1 MLKFSRFA
9 ILSYFCKGWKM
20 PTCGLLLFASMEYS
34 VPIFSREISVPIFLY
49 EIFCANISIR
59 NIQCQYFYMKYS
71 VPLFLNEIF
80 CANIFIKFPQWKL
93 LFDNETCERQI
104 HCLRLSLPPRNFHQ
118 RAGRRKISEFIVE
131 KAGTS
136 QFSKRLLETQTLSSQ
151 CLHMESQEGGEDT
164 K

>member
-20 PTCGLLLFASMEYS
+20 PTLGC
-34 VPIFSREISVPIFLY
+34 
-49 EIFCANISIR
+49 FCLPAWNIL
-59 NIQCQYFYMKYS
+59 CQYFHVKYLCQYFCMKYS
-71 VPLFLNEIF
+71 APISLCEIF
-80 CANIFIKFPQWKL
+80 CANIFVKFPQWKL

-151 CLHMESQEGGEDT
+151 CLHMESQGGDKDT